1 MPWFASYWLWP
12 SESRGGAVL
21 VSVETRGTGSW
32 GFCKT
37 ESGGGCEKHRNSLFI
52 IKEKK
57 KVADFVF
64 FSPRISGLIFALGGN
79 YCCYLKVKPQSTHT
93 FYLGT
98 KIFFKGFLKFL
109 YISTVRHP

>member
-1 MPWFASYWLWP
+1 VPWFASYWLWP

-21 VSVETRGTGSW
+21 VSVENTGHWVLGFLQNREWGEAVENTGT
-32 GFCKT
+32 
-37 ESGGGCEKHRNSLFI
+37 LFLLLRR
-52 IKEKK
+52 K

-79 YCCYLKVKPQSTHT
+79 YCCYLKVKPQSTYT